1 MKLKAKIA
9 IENAAGLHL
18 PDAVF
23 DASADEAKYLL
34 DHGYAEALEA
44 AAEAPAAK
52 KAPGKKAAAAD
63 DEL

>member
-44 AAEAPAAK
+44 AEAPAAK

-63 DEL
+63 DDL